1 MFQVN
6 RALPKSPQQ
15 QLKFLKIDKL
25 DWKGG
30 GNNDG
35 DGVRRRRAD
44 EGIGAGGGVSSRVML
59 RGRRAAREA
68 GCYGLFSPGVGAMW
82 TRCALPSAPAS
93 T

>member
-44 EGIGAGGGVSSRVML
+44 EGIGVGGGL
-59 RGRRAAREA
+59 
-68 GCYGLFSPGVGAMW
+68 L
-82 TRCALPSAPAS
+82 
-93 T
+93 